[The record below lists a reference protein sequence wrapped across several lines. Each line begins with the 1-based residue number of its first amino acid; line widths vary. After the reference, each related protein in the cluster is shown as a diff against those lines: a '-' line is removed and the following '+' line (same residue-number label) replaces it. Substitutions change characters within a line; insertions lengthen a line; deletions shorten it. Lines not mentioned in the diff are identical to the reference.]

1 MTNCDRMVRDS
12 AMVTMGSV
20 QETTVAVS
28 DGTIDDRL
36 RPHLP
41 QNGDH
46 KRTPRGMSNLEWSY
60 LRNGSSDLLHVSF

>member
-1 MTNCDRMVRDS
+1 
-12 AMVTMGSV
+12 MVTMGSV

-36 RPHLP
+36 RPPLP

-46 KRTPRGMSNLEWSY
+46 KRTPRGMSNGTIYGLIKSRMAAGRHPGK
-60 LRNGSSDLLHVSF
+60 LQQHHAL